1 MKTLKELSDQLK
13 QFDDLPKDQKNTILA
28 LIDLKTELDMKE
40 VISRFDSMQ
49 SEMQSEM
56 KSMQSEMQSEMK
68 SMQFEMRS
76 MQSKFVSRFD
86 WVESK
91 FDSKFNILLWI
102 ISAIGLMI
110 TIIGLMITVFKFLW

>member
-13 QFDDLPKDQKNTILA
+13 QLDNLPKDQKNTILA

-49 SEMQSEM
+49 SEM
-56 KSMQSEMQSEMK
+56 K
-68 SMQFEMRS
+68 S
-76 MQSKFVSRFD
+76 MQSKFS
-86 WVESK
+86 
-91 FDSKFNILLWI
+91 ILLWV

-110 TIIGLMITVFKFLW
+110 AIIGLMIAVFKFLW

>member
-13 QFDDLPKDQKNTILA
+13 QLDNLPKDQKNTILA

-49 SEMQSEM
+49 SEIKSEM
-56 KSMQSEMQSEMK
+56 KSMQS
-68 SMQFEMRS
+68 
-76 MQSKFVSRFD
+76 KFS
-86 WVESK
+86 
-91 FDSKFNILLWI
+91 ILLWV

-110 TIIGLMITVFKFLW
+110 AIIGLMIAVFKFLW